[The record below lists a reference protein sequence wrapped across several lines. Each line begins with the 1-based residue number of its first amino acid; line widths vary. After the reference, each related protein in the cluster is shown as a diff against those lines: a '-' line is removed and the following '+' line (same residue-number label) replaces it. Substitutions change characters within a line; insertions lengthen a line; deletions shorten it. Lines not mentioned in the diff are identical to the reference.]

1 MPLRDILN
9 RNAFRRPA
17 RNSPDVCAMSGYSL
31 RRMKHSQSI
40 DTFKSSSYPSSMRS
54 ETLTITCDLAMMRV
68 ITKLESSL
76 ISEKQRTPR
85 RNTTPLAR
93 QDFSETQLKALSIE
107 RHQHASALFEHLS
120 ERLRVRHSTV
130 CHLWLRWLIVMMCPD
145 CSIDPSESYTVNQSF
160 GVRLGR
166 RILWQ
171 VWWMYFGEVRGIC
184 SALETRRIFTF
195 LPPQK
200 NLWVNSGKGRSP
212 RL

>member
-1 MPLRDILN
+1 MCDDSPGRRLRLRFVMPLRDILN

-107 RHQHASALFEHLS
+107 RHQHASACISIVRAFVRTTQS
-120 ERLRVRHSTV
+120 ETFHCV
-130 CHLWLRWLIVMMCPD
+130 
-145 CSIDPSESYTVNQSF
+145 PSFV
-160 GVRLGR
+160 
-166 RILWQ
+166 
-171 VWWMYFGEVRGIC
+171 EVADR
-184 SALETRRIFTF
+184 
-195 LPPQK
+195 
-200 NLWVNSGKGRSP
+200 NDVP
-212 RL
+212 RLQH